1 MRSITP
7 GSFFAAAAAKNDPGV
22 MDRIGEF
29 YARNPEV
36 VKVLGGTA
44 LAIALGQMATR
55 MRR

>member
-1 MRSITP
+1 MTP
-7 GSFFAAAAAKNDPGV
+7 DQVREVAAAAEKSDPSI
-22 MDRIGEF
+22 MDRIGAY
-29 YARNPEV
+29 YAENPEV